1 MVSQHLRSTV
11 PHANAGK
18 SHGQGFVRLELRDS
32 SGIHGPQDLEQLK
45 SIQRIPTLKF
55 PRTLRCRELVPSHLG
70 TSASSS
76 VRGEG
81 WVQTRKMMLSS
92 EGIK

>member
-18 SHGQGFVRLELRDS
+18 GHGQGFVRLELRDS
-32 SGIHGPQDLEQLK
+32 SGVHGPQDLEQLK

-55 PRTLRCRELVPSHLG
+55 PRTLRCRELVPSHLR

-81 WVQTRKMMLSS
+81 WVQTR
-92 EGIK
+92 